1 MRKRILI
8 CLAVIIVLLQ
18 GCGGVSQEE
27 YDSLVKTNKELSEE
41 LEALKT
47 DYEKVHSD
55 YEELID
61 ERTKRV
67 EAEMKLAFPKAW
79 AVTHFGENC
88 IVLPENSEY
97 LQIISKEKYTLSND
111 GVQAIWQKVLESCAT
126 LKQSVDDINYDK
138 IAIKF
143 LMEDG
148 EEMVEFV
155 LIRRNA
161 SYELESITGSLFDID
176 ILLPALQTLVR

>member
-8 CLAVIIVLLQ
+8 CLAVFMLLLQ

-27 YDSLVKTNKELSEE
+27 YDSLVKTNEALNEE

-55 YEELID
+55 YEKLID
-61 ERTKRV
+61 EEAKRV
-67 EAEMKLAFPKAW
+67 EEEMKLSVPKAW

-88 IVLPENSEY
+88 IILPENSEY
-97 LQIISKEKYTLSND
+97 LQIISKEKYTLSNE
-111 GVQAIWQKVLESCAT
+111 GVQVIWQNVLESCAT
-126 LKQSVDDINYDK
+126 LGQFADDIKYDK

-148 EEMVEFV
+148 GEMVEFV